1 MNALYGY
8 PSLGALSLGHLGQ
21 AQSGIEVTITGILDG
36 SVLDELK
43 QAQSDYQNYASQLDQ
58 QKASIANMPIG
69 PARTQAENVERAGE
83 QSLTNQFVAYRKA
96 RDLYNEFATEMQA
109 YGFGIYK
116 PELMSGMRGLGQY
129 QPVVLAI
136 LAVAALAALA
146 SQLSGVISAMHG
158 HEVATKGYIDQLA
171 GLLHETAGLPVAL
184 GSGMKDLAIAAAI
197 GLGVFVLFKLFQK
210 RQGASSSPVV
220 PAEPAAAAG
229 VSI

>member
-8 PSLGALSLGHLGQ
+8 PSLGTLSLGHLGQ
-21 AQSGIEVTITGILDG
+21 TQSSVEVTITGILDG

-43 QAQSDYQNYASQLDQ
+43 QAQADYRDYASQLDR
-58 QKASIANMPIG
+58 QKAAIANMPPG
-69 PARTQAENVERAGE
+69 PQRTQAENLERAGE
-83 QSLTNQFVAYRKA
+83 QSLTQQFVAYRKA
-96 RDLYNEFATEMQA
+96 RDLYNDFATQMQA

-116 PELMSGMRGLGQY
+116 PALMSGMNDLGQY

-136 LAVAALAALA
+136 LAVAVLAALA

-171 GLLHETAGLPVAL
+171 GLLHELGGLPVAV
-184 GSGMKDLAIAAAI
+184 GSGMKELAVAAAI
-197 GLGVFVLFKLFQK
+197 GLGVFIVFKLFQK
-210 RQGASSSPVV
+210 RQGASSSPL

-229 VSI
+229 VAA